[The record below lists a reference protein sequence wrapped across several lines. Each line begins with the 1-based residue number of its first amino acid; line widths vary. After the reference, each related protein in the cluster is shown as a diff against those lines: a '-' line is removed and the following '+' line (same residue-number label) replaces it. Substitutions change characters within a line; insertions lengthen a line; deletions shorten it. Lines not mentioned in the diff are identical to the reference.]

1 MMTKQA
7 FKELVRKYSDGT
19 DTVALSDDKVVELGI
34 AHRDLPKADRNWSE
48 FASMIGWKSGGE
60 SLRNFV
66 LRRLKDKGMISKPV
80 DLNNEDSLVKKRAEL
95 YKERQQVRD
104 EWSTYNRMMREDAR
118 IETFKEAIQ
127 DAAKTLTPFKKVN
140 YKSKCAGQECTE
152 AIAMLSDLHIG
163 VEFNDFCNVYNLDV
177 AKQRVS
183 KYVDDI
189 KKYCKLHKVKRLN
202 IVNLGDL
209 ISGIIHTT
217 IRLEQEFDV
226 VKQIMEAGELLGGV
240 LFELQD
246 AAPEVIYR
254 SCTDNHSRAIANKN
268 EAIEKENFFQLID
281 WYAKLRVKDTN
292 IQFVNDGLNSE
303 IGKFN
308 LINGKKVMF
317 AHGHNDNPNRIFQ
330 SFIGATEEYIHY
342 VLLGH
347 YHCEK
352 VKNFQNMRVFINGS
366 IVGTDDYAASKR
378 LYTKPSQMLLVFDGD
393 NVIHYS
399 INLSI

>member
-1 MMTKQA
+1 MTKESFIEFVNEQLKDSEITKDIA
-7 FKELVRKYSDGT
+7 YEIGK
-19 DTVALSDDKVVELGI
+19 
-34 AHRDLPKADRNWSE
+34 AHRKLPKGDRNWSWV
-48 FASMIGWKSGGE
+48 ADLIHWNGSGE

-66 LRRLKDKGMISKPV
+66 LRRMKEEGVLEPAV
-80 DLNNEDSLVKKRAEL
+80 DLNNEESLTKKRAEL

-118 IETFKEAIQ
+118 IETFKEAIT
-127 DAAKTLTPFKKVN
+127 DAAKTLKPFKKVSYVGTSN
-140 YKSKCAGQECTE
+140 SDTE
-152 AIAMLSDLHIG
+152 AIALLSDLHIG
-163 VEFNDFCNVYNLDV
+163 VEFSDFCNTYNLEI
-177 AKQRVS
+177 AKKRVS
-183 KYVDDI
+183 KFVNDVR
-189 KKYCKLHKVKRLN
+189 KYCKLHRVKRLN

-226 VKQIMEAGELLGGV
+226 IDQIMNASEVLAGV
-240 LFELQD
+240 LSDLQD
-246 AAPEVIYR
+246 VAPEVIYR

-268 EAIEKENFFQLID
+268 ESIEKENYYRLID
-281 WYAKLRVKDTN
+281 WYVQERLKDTD
-292 IQFVNDGLNSE
+292 IIFKNDNLSRE
-303 IGKFN
+303 IGKFE
-308 LINGKKVMF
+308 LLNGKKVMF
-317 AHGHNDNPNRIFQ
+317 AHGHNDNPNKIFQ

-347 YHCEK
+347 YHNEK

-378 LYTKPSQMLLVFDGD
+378 LYTKPSQMLLVFDND

-399 INLSI
+399 INLDVE